1 MKDLIQGRSLRLR
14 QFSFATHWKTMLL
27 LLVLCVGFNANAQN
41 ITVSGTVI
49 DGTEEPMIGATV
61 TVEGTKN
68 AVATDIDGNFTLK
81 NVAKNATLVV
91 SYIGYKTEKV
101 AVNGQTHINITL
113 VEDSEALEEVVVI
126 GYGGTRARR
135 DLTGSV
141 GSVSGAKLA
150 AVPVTS
156 AAVALQGKVAGVQVT
171 TVDGQ
176 PGADINIRVR
186 GATSV
191 TQSNDP
197 LYIVDGFQVD
207 NINDIP
213 PSDIQ
218 SIDILKDASLTA
230 IYGAKGGN
238 GVVIV
243 TTKSA
248 QEGKTQ
254 VSFNAQGSV
263 SHISKQ
269 LDLMNA
275 YDFVDYQWDF
285 ATGRSKS
292 SSSARLFRYNFGNIR
307 DLDLYKQAPTHDWQ
321 DEVMGNNP
329 FSYSTNVSIGGGN
342 DKTRYNISLTQSDD
356 RGIIMGSGV
365 RRTNIHTKLSTK
377 ILPNLTLQFNP
388 KVSYR
393 RDEGAGG
400 DNVGTGGIIDVLRY
414 RPTNGIREL
423 GEIFWTP
430 GAADPDQEALFQY
443 TNPVN
448 DIKTNVRKKHSYT
461 FANQAALEYKP
472 ITGLTLRTEGNF
484 TFSFAD
490 DNRFY
495 GPLTSEG
502 LKNQTLPVAQI
513 DKKQTNQY
521 TWTTTASYD
530 WSIKEKH
537 NFYALVGFELYH
549 KQSESSTQKNRY
561 FPREIT
567 ADKAWN
573 NMGLGKPW
581 VSTTSLGT
589 ADRTNSY
596 FGQLS
601 YNYDHKYLLSATFR
615 ADGSTMFAPGHQWG
629 YFPSVSGAWVISSEE
644 FMKDI
649 TWINELKFRAAIGK
663 AGNNRIKADM
673 WRYLYTSNS
682 SGGPNFGESTLNPD
696 GEIYYDTS
704 NYLPNPDIKWE
715 TTLTRNFAFDIALFN
730 NRLRITPEYY
740 WNTTSDLIYEADVL
754 TTLGYGKQYQ
764 NIGQVTNRG
773 FELSVSGDIL
783 RGKDYVL
790 SANFN
795 LGANKMKVD
804 KLTGDEDFLELRH
817 SRAHSDAGNNYR
829 LKVGGEVGLIYGY
842 VYDGLYGFD
851 EFTYNSAKQAYD
863 PIPQVFDENGKLVS
877 GTVLMDGM
885 YNSNDQGAQTQPGKP
900 KFKDMNGDGII
911 DQNDKVV
918 IGRTTPKLQ
927 GGFGLNGQWKNFDFT
942 ANFTFF
948 LDFDVYNATAYR
960 LSSSMSNK
968 NNFYNVLSSF
978 NKSNRWTYTDTEAR
992 WEHMLGNSQATWP
1005 NFEGSGVPMVTPE
1018 GTERK
1023 EIWGYERYQ
1032 YVNRNRTEW
1041 NPADVTKEY
1050 TISRFVEDGSFLRCN
1065 DITVGYSLPQNII
1078 SKIGMSKCRFYGS
1091 VTNPFII
1098 TSYSGYD
1105 PEVDVQSG
1113 LTPSYDMNR
1122 YPRSRSYVFG
1132 VNLTF

>member
-27 LLVLCVGFNANAQN
+27 LLVLCVCFNANAQN
-41 ITVSGTVI
+41 ITVSGTVV

-113 VEDSEALEEVVVI
+113 SEDSEALEEVIVI

-263 SHISKQ
+263 SHISKK

-292 SSSARLFRYNFGNIR
+292 SKSAKLFRYNFGNIR
-307 DLDLYKQAPTHDWQ
+307 DLDLYRSAPTHDWQ
-321 DEVMGNNP
+321 DEVMGNDP

-365 RRTNIHTKLSTK
+365 RRTNIHTKLQTK

-423 GEIFWTP
+423 GDIFWTP
-430 GAADPDQEALFQY
+430 GAADPDQEALFEY

-448 DIKTNVRKKHSYT
+448 DIKTNVRKKHAYT
-461 FANQAALEYKP
+461 IANQAALEYKP
-472 ITGLTLRTEGNF
+472 INGLTLRTEGNF
-484 TFSFAD
+484 TFAFSD
-490 DNRFY
+490 DNRFW
-495 GPLTSEG
+495 GPLTDTG
-502 LKNQTLPVAQI
+502 KKNQTLPVAQVE
-513 DKKQTNQY
+513 KKQTNQY

-530 WSIKEKH
+530 WSIKEKN

-549 KQSESSTQKNRY
+549 KQAKSSNQKNRY

-567 ADKAWN
+567 ADKAWD
-573 NMGLGKPW
+573 NMGLGKAW
-581 VSTTSLGT
+581 TSTTELGT
-589 ADRTNSY
+589 ADRTTSY

-615 ADGSTMFAPGHQWG
+615 ADGSTMFAPG
-629 YFPSVSGAWVISSEE
+629 PSGVISPP
-644 FMKDI
+644 
-649 TWINELKFRAAIGK
+649 
-663 AGNNRIKADM
+663 
-673 WRYLYTSNS
+673 Y
-682 SGGPNFGESTLNPD
+682 P
-696 GEIYYDTS
+696 
-704 NYLPNPDIKWE
+704 
-715 TTLTRNFAFDIALFN
+715 
-730 NRLRITPEYY
+730 
-740 WNTTSDLIYEADVL
+740 V
-754 TTLGYGKQYQ
+754 
-764 NIGQVTNRG
+764 
-773 FELSVSGDIL
+773 
-783 RGKDYVL
+783 
-790 SANFN
+790 
-795 LGANKMKVD
+795 
-804 KLTGDEDFLELRH
+804 H
-817 SRAHSDAGNNYR
+817 
-829 LKVGGEVGLIYGY
+829 GL
-842 VYDGLYGFD
+842 
-851 EFTYNSAKQAYD
+851 
-863 PIPQVFDENGKLVS
+863 
-877 GTVLMDGM
+877 
-885 YNSNDQGAQTQPGKP
+885 
-900 KFKDMNGDGII
+900 
-911 DQNDKVV
+911 
-918 IGRTTPKLQ
+918 
-927 GGFGLNGQWKNFDFT
+927 
-942 ANFTFF
+942 
-948 LDFDVYNATAYR
+948 
-960 LSSSMSNK
+960 
-968 NNFYNVLSSF
+968 
-978 NKSNRWTYTDTEAR
+978 
-992 WEHMLGNSQATWP
+992 SQA
-1005 NFEGSGVPMVTPE
+1005 
-1018 GTERK
+1018 
-1023 EIWGYERYQ
+1023 
-1032 YVNRNRTEW
+1032 RN
-1041 NPADVTKEY
+1041 
-1050 TISRFVEDGSFLRCN
+1050 S
-1065 DITVGYSLPQNII
+1065 
-1078 SKIGMSKCRFYGS
+1078 
-1091 VTNPFII
+1091 
-1098 TSYSGYD
+1098 
-1105 PEVDVQSG
+1105 
-1113 LTPSYDMNR
+1113 
-1122 YPRSRSYVFG
+1122 
-1132 VNLTF
+1132 

>member
-197 LYIVDGFQVD
+197 LYIVDGFQTD

-248 QEGKTQ
+248 QEGKTT

-263 SHISKQ
+263 SHVSKK
-269 LDLMNA
+269 LDLMKS
-275 YDFVDYQWDF
+275 YDFVNYQWDF
-285 ATGRSKS
+285 ATGHSTRNDQT
-292 SSSARLFRYNFGNIR
+292 RLFRYNFGNPQ
-307 DLDLYKQAPTHDWQ
+307 DMDLYKQANSHDWQ
-321 DEVMGNNP
+321 DEVMGENP
-329 FSYSTNVSIGGGN
+329 FSYSANVSIGGGN
-342 DKTRYNISLTQSDD
+342 DKTRYNISLTQSNDD
-356 RGIIMGSGV
+356 GIIMGTGV
-365 RRTNIHTKLSTK
+365 RRTNILTKLSTK
-377 ILPNLTLQFNP
+377 ILPNLTLQYNP
-388 KVSYR
+388 KMTYR

-400 DNVGTGGIIDVLRY
+400 DNIGTGGIIDVLRY
-414 RPTNGIREL
+414 RPTNGIRERD
-423 GEIFWTP
+423 GAFWED
-430 GAADPDQEALFQY
+430 GAVDPDQERIFEY
-443 TNPVN
+443 TNPVS
-448 DIKTNVRKKHSYT
+448 DIKTNVRKRHAYT
-461 FANQAALEYKP
+461 FANQASLEYKP
-472 ITGLTLRTEGNF
+472 ITGLTLRTEGVYTIQF
-484 TFSFAD
+484 KD
-490 DNRFY
+490 DKRFW
-495 GPLTSEG
+495 GRLTSEG
-502 LKNQTLPVAQI
+502 KKHQSQPVASI
-513 DKKQTNQY
+513 EKTQTNSY

-537 NFYALVGFELYH
+537 NFYALVGFELFN
-549 KQSESSTQKNRY
+549 KQSEKTYQKNRY
-561 FPREIT
+561 FPNNIT
-567 ADKAWN
+567 ADKALN
-573 NMGLGKPW
+573 NMNLGSPYE
-581 VSTTSLGT
+581 SSSSLGT
-589 ADRTNSY
+589 ANRTTSY
-596 FGQLS
+596 FGQLN
-601 YNYDHKYLLSATFR
+601 YNFDHKYLLSATFR
-615 ADGSTMFAPGHQWG
+615 ADGSSMFAPGHQWG
-629 YFPSVSGAWVISSEE
+629 YFPSVSGAWVLSSEE
-644 FMKDI
+644 FMKDF
-649 TWINELKFRAAIGK
+649 TWLSELKLRAAIGK
-663 AGNNRIKADM
+663 AGNNNLDPDM
-673 WRYLYTSNS
+673 WRYLYVNNS
-682 SGGPNFGESTLNPD
+682 TAGPAFGESGGAND
-696 GEIYYDTS
+696 GEHWYGPDK
-704 NYLPNPDIKWE
+704 YLPNPDLKWE
-715 TTLTRNFAFDIALFN
+715 TTLTRNFAIDLSLFN
-730 NRLRITPEYY
+730 GRLRVTPEYY
-740 WNTTSDLIYEADVL
+740 WNTTSDLIYRADILSTV
-754 TTLGYGKQYQ
+754 GYTQQYQ

-773 FELSVSGDIL
+773 FEIAINGDIL

-804 KLTGDEDFLELRH
+804 KLTGDNKYLYDTH
-817 SRAHSDAGNNYR
+817 SRSKDGGYNYR
-829 LKVGGEVGLIYGY
+829 LEVGGEVGLIYGFE
-842 VYDGLYGFD
+842 YDGLYSFD
-851 EFTYNSAKQAYD
+851 EFDFDVPKATYVPK
-863 PIPQVFDENGKLVS
+863 E
-877 GTVLMDGM
+877 GTVSMD
-885 YNSNDQGAQTQPGKP
+885 NIFNDSQSGKPTLPGKP
-900 KFKDMNGDGII
+900 KFKDRNGDGVI
-911 DQNDKVV
+911 DDEDRTV

-927 GGFGLNGQWKNFDFT
+927 GGFGLSGQWKNFDFT
-942 ANFTFF
+942 ANFTYF
-948 LDFDVYNATAYR
+948 LDFDVYNATAYY
-960 LSSSMSNK
+960 LSSSIDNK
-968 NNFYNVLSSF
+968 NNFKNVLSSF
-978 NKSNRWTYTDTEAR
+978 RNRWRYADGPECYY
-992 WEHMLGNSQATWP
+992 GNTWIQDA
-1005 NFEGSGVPMVTPE
+1005 NLHYIAMNEGQT
-1018 GTERK
+1018 R
-1023 EIWGYERYQ
+1023 
-1032 YVNRNRTEW
+1032 W
-1041 NPADVTKEY
+1041 NPMDLNKDVTMSY
-1050 TISRFVEDGSFLRCN
+1050 FVEDGSFLRCT
-1065 DITVGYSLPQNII
+1065 DITLGYALPQNII
-1078 SKIGMSKCRFYGS
+1078 KHVGMSKCRFYAS

-1098 TSYSGYD
+1098 TNYSGFD

-1113 LTPSYDMNR
+1113 LTPSFDFNR
-1122 YPRSRSYVFG
+1122 YPRSRSYVLG
-1132 VNLTF
+1132 VNVTF